1 VPNANNVEV
10 ICTGVVTRTAGKIPA
25 VAIANDKE
33 YRPGRVQDV
42 AADDD
47 AEVVR

>member
-1 VPNANNVEV
+1 VPNANNMEI
-10 ICTGVVTRTAGKIPA
+10 ICTGVVTRTAGKIPT

-33 YRPGRVQDV
+33 HRPGRVEDV

>member
-10 ICTGVVTRTAGKIPA
+10 IGTGVVTRTADKIPA
-25 VAIANDKE
+25 VAIVSDKK

-42 AADDD
+42 AANDD